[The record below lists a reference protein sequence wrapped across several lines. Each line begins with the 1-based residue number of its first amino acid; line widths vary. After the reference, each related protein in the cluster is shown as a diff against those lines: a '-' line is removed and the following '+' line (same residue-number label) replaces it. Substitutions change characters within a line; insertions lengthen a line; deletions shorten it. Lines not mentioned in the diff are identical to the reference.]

1 MQENPRPIQ
10 FDENDQKLFNLVLST
25 LKDKLKK
32 EYRKKVLKNK
42 ENQFSNI
49 KFTLQGEMIRTL
61 GFGEH
66 PNILKYKKKL
76 RKERAKLKAL
86 GKPLPPYPKMPSEVS
101 KWKGIRVERPF
112 KIEFTT
118 DKSKSLTA
126 STNFS
131 GSMRKPSKWTS
142 GSWKRLSDAQ
152 GGEYK
157 QEGVLRI
164 RAPRF
169 KLKSLMYYISDHNDV
184 LFKNNIFKQ
193 VERGLR
199 RLFFHELAH
208 AKDVKNTR
216 PEDSLYA
223 LAQGRSYV
231 DYFRDPTNK
240 ETKAH
245 LAEYNETL
253 DFIKQ
258 DPQLLDDLKT
268 DLRTEPFEESVK
280 KIFNVISERNPLKHL
295 LVDSDLLAP
304 FLVRMIELKER
315 IKTNSLA
322 VRTLEKDLK
331 DKKDFLK
338 ELRKEKRIVQKSGS
352 PDLISRVS
360 KKITDTQAQIKEI
373 KQAPNQLKRDLA
385 TLKKI
390 KLGTFT
396 GWKDDLRGVRFRKS
410 GELGQALWR
419 GKFRDKY
426 YRLGYLADSSVKE
439 LKKYLS
445 NVTEAYPV
453 VLRAIYQM
461 LEEKDMLPQKAA
473 PKPKARL
480 LRQAKAFDLSERRI
494 IKALNARF
502 KSL

>member
-10 FDENDQKLFNLVLST
+10 FDENDQKVFNLVLST

-49 KFTLQGEMIRTL
+49 NFTLEGEMIRTL

-66 PNILKYKKKL
+66 PNILEYKKKL
-76 RKERAKLKAL
+76 RKERAKLKSL
-86 GKPLPPYPKMPSEVS
+86 GKPLPPYPKMPSDVS

-118 DKSKSLTA
+118 DKSKSRREEKA
-126 STNFS
+126 SSFS
-131 GSMRKPSKWTS
+131 GSMRKPSKW
-142 GSWKRLSDAQ
+142 KKLSNAQ

-164 RAPRF
+164 RAPRL
-169 KLKSLMYYISDHNDV
+169 KLHSFMYYIPDTKKVKFTD
-184 LFKNNIFKQ
+184 IFKQ

-208 AKDVKNTR
+208 GKDVRNTR
-216 PEDSLYA
+216 AEDSLYA

-258 DPQLLDDLKT
+258 DPYLLDDLKT
-268 DLRTEPFEESVK
+268 ELRTQPFEESVK

-315 IKTNSLA
+315 IKTNSLL
-322 VRTLEKDLK
+322 VRTGEKDLK
-331 DKKDFLK
+331 AQNDLLS
-338 ELRKEKRIVQKSGS
+338 ELRKKKRKLKKSES
-352 PDLISRVS
+352 SVLIS
-360 KKITDTQAQIKEI
+360 KKIKDTQTQIRELKKEL
-373 KQAPNQLKRDLA
+373 KKAPKQLKRDLA

-410 GELGQALWR
+410 GELGLALWR
-419 GKFRDKY
+419 GKFKQKY
-426 YRLGYLADSSVKE
+426 MRLAYLADLSVND

-453 VLRAIYQM
+453 VLKAIYQM
-461 LEEKDMLPQKAA
+461 LEEKNMLPSKEA
-473 PKPKARL
+473 PKPKAQL
-480 LRQAKAFDLSERRI
+480 LRQAKSFDLSERRI
-494 IKALNARF
+494 IKALNDRF